1 MTVCILTNNAA
12 LFPSA
17 AFGNGRSIRTLTLA
31 TEGGRIVSPTA
42 DDFSRAYSELEQE
55 FSAIL
60 VLLAPESILPGAN
73 AALLAAQSHGGTAK
87 VSVLDSQQIGP
98 GLGLLAQIGSQKAAA
113 GASLPE
119 VQECIRAI
127 IPFLF
132 TLICPDAAPL
142 PLDEQNDSST
152 ASLTDLP
159 GFVPVYSLEEGYLAP
174 YKKVRTRRHLLETLQ
189 EFLEEFEKPQQLAY
203 FRGYTTRLRAR
214 QLREAA
220 SGLFPGTPFT
230 EMELN
235 APLSALFGAQ
245 AVGMTVLEMPV

>member
-17 AFGNGRSIRTLTLA
+17 TSGNGRSLRTLTLA
-31 TEGGRIVSPTA
+31 TEGGRIVPPTT
-42 DDFSRAYSELEQE
+42 DDFFRAYKELGQK

-60 VLLAPESILPGAN
+60 VIMASESLLPGAN
-73 AALLAAQSHGGTAK
+73 AAQQAAHSHGGTVK
-87 VSVLDSQQIGP
+87 ISVLDSQQIGP

-119 VQECIRAI
+119 VEECIRAI
-127 IPFLF
+127 MPYVF
-132 TLICPDAAPL
+132 TLICPDAP
-142 PLDEQNDSST
+142 PPPDEQNDPST
-152 ASLTDLP
+152 AFLADLP
-159 GFVPVYSLEEGYLAP
+159 GSIPVYSLEEGHLAA

-189 EFLEEFEKPQQLAY
+189 EFLEEFEKPQKLAY
-203 FRGYTTRLRAR
+203 FRGYNTRLRAR
-214 QLREAA
+214 PLREVA

-235 APLSALFGAQ
+235 APLAALFGAQ
-245 AVGMTVLEMPV
+245 AAGITVLEIPK

>member
-31 TEGGRIVSPTA
+31 MQDGCIVPPTS
-42 DDFSRAYSELEQE
+42 DDFSRAYKELERE

-60 VLLAPESILPGAN
+60 VLMAPESILPGAS
-73 AALLAAQSHGGTAK
+73 AAHIAAQSHGGTAK
-87 VSVLDSQQIGP
+87 VSVLDSQQ
-98 GLGLLAQIGSQKAAA
+98 KAAA

-119 VQECIRAI
+119 VQEYIRAI

-132 TLICPDAAPL
+132 TLLCPDTAL
-142 PLDEQNDSST
+142 SSYDERNNLST
-152 ASLTDLP
+152 ASLTDLSSV
-159 GFVPVYSLEEGYLAP
+159 VPIYSIEEGCLAP

-189 EFLEEFEKPQQLAY
+189 EFLEEFERPQQLAY
-203 FRGYTTRLRAR
+203 FRGYTIRLRAR

-245 AVGMTVLEMPV
+245 AVGITVLEMPV